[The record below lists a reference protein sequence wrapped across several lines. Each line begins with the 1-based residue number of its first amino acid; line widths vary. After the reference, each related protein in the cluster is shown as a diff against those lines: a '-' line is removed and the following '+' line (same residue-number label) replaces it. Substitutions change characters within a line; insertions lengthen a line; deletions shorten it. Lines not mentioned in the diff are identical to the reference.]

1 MNSLKPVVLNSQLR
15 GQIGTMSTLSI
26 AEKQSPN
33 PISENEAIEPG
44 EPQFIAASPAMRKLL
59 DQANIVGPHL
69 RIAAIEGESG
79 SGKHTVARLLY
90 RRFANCHPDRRRMA
104 FIRCDAR
111 DWLLSQTDPQSLS
124 GFIFLDRIDL
134 LSGSAQ
140 AMLLRILKKLDFRQ
154 PGALV
159 LLSSSESP
167 LRELARNNQFLP
179 ELAVRFTSVRLSIP
193 PLRER
198 KEDII
203 PLANLFLRSI
213 SARYHLLPIVLTSTA
228 VARLLEYPWPGNLR
242 ELSCLLESAVIECS
256 NGIVRAEDLPLLTA
270 QVSSPLPLHPNETLN
285 LDAVIH
291 QHILRVLDLN
301 HGNKLRTA
309 RQLGISRST
318 LYRILDKRLSFSA

>member
-1 MNSLKPVVLNSQLR
+1 MFTQNLAETQL
-15 GQIGTMSTLSI
+15 
-26 AEKQSPN
+26 PN
-33 PISENEAIEPG
+33 PAADSGFLDTG
-44 EPQFIAASPAMRKLL
+44 EPQFVSASPAMRKLL

-90 RRFANCHPDRRRMA
+90 HRFADGHPDMRQLA
-104 FIRCDAR
+104 FTRCDAR

-140 AMLLRILKKLDFRQ
+140 AMLLRILKNLDFRQ
-154 PGALV
+154 PNALV
-159 LLSSSESP
+159 LLASSESP
-167 LRELARNNQFLP
+167 LRELARNNQFLT

-203 PLANLFLRSI
+203 PLANHFLHRI
-213 SARYHLLPIVLTSTA
+213 SARYHLLPLILTSTA
-228 VARLLEYPWPGNLR
+228 IARLLEYPWPGNLR
-242 ELSCLLESAVIECS
+242 ELSSILESAVIECS
-256 NGIVRAEDLPLLTA
+256 NGIVRSEDLALLNA
-270 QVSSPLPLHPNETLN
+270 QVPAPLPILTNETLD

-291 QHILRVLDLN
+291 QHILRVLALN

-318 LYRILDKRLSFSA
+318 LYRLLEKRLSFSA